1 MMNNSA
7 RHCLLFFIS
16 FSFLFILYR
25 SSFINSFASAPSA
38 NSIYGADSFTTLF
51 DDFEDTNL
59 ASASFG
65 TIGYDSGYLSGRA
78 LKFTDTTS
86 ALLYS
91 DSWWLASDN
100 DQDSGSIEYFV
111 RIDTFY
117 YSNNTPYTLALTRYG
132 RPNVPSSSGNP
143 EFGFSDCQAY
153 FAISVGAP
161 YDEITSNEEINPGQ
175 WYHIAA
181 SWGQGA
187 IRLFVN
193 GIEVDSQGSGSTI
206 DKDTFYIGAPSFLTG
221 NAVGFVGRIDRL
233 RISTKPRLTG
243 EFPSALGVRIDSP
256 IQNIRQQLPIQITY
270 EAYASDTRARTVDLY
285 QDTDDAGYNGSLIA
299 SNLSESGT
307 VSVTFNPL
315 ADTIYIYAVAKAGDD
330 RAYAY
335 CPWQIYPTIN
345 LTQLKVGSQSE
356 IKLCLIERM
365 TSNSVLLNYL
375 RMLRDIILNST
386 FGRFLVW
393 LYYSLIV

>member
-1 MMNNSA
+1 
-7 RHCLLFFIS
+7 
-16 FSFLFILYR
+16 
-25 SSFINSFASAPSA
+25 
-38 NSIYGADSFTTLF
+38 
-51 DDFEDTNL
+51 
-59 ASASFG
+59 
-65 TIGYDSGYLSGRA
+65 
-78 LKFTDTTS
+78 
-86 ALLYS
+86 
-91 DSWWLASDN
+91 
-100 DQDSGSIEYFV
+100 
-111 RIDTFY
+111 
-117 YSNNTPYTLALTRYG
+117 
-132 RPNVPSSSGNP
+132 
-143 EFGFSDCQAY
+143 
-153 FAISVGAP
+153 
-161 YDEITSNEEINPGQ
+161 
-175 WYHIAA
+175 
-181 SWGQGA
+181 
-187 IRLFVN
+187 
-193 GIEVDSQGSGSTI
+193 
-206 DKDTFYIGAPSFLTG
+206 
-221 NAVGFVGRIDRL
+221 
-233 RISTKPRLTG
+233 
-243 EFPSALGVRIDSP
+243 
-256 IQNIRQQLPIQITY
+256 
-270 EAYASDTRARTVDLY
+270 LY